1 MKARTPLLLSPLVLA
16 ACAETVPAPASASS
30 EASVRPPKAGLC
42 VACHGQ
48 HGVSSLPGTPH
59 IAGQDQ
65 TYLRESILKYRN
77 GERPHAPM
85 KAVLGGLSEADI
97 VQLAR
102 YYAQLP
108 RDGSGP
114 VETP

>member
-1 MKARTPLLLSPLVLA
+1 MNARTPLFFSTLVLA
-16 ACAETVPAPASASS
+16 ACAETVPAPASASTD
-30 EASVRPPKAGLC
+30 ASLRPPKAGLC

-48 HGVSSLPGTPH
+48 YGVSNLPGTPH
-59 IAGQDQ
+59 IAGQDE
-65 TYLRESILKYRN
+65 TYLRESMLRYRS

-85 KAVLGGLSEADI
+85 KAVVGGLSEADI
-97 VQLAR
+97 AQLAR

-114 VETP
+114 AEKQ